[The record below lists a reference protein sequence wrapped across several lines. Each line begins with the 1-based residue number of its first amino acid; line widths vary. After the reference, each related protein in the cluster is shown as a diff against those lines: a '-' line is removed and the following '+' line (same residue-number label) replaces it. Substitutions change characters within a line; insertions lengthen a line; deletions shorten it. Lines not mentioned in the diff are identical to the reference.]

1 MTSCPAEIAEILLE
15 ILGTGLLR
23 IRAWGWDGRV
33 DRCAHDADHIHN
45 LPRLLADDRP
55 ELLLYYWDVERAGYI
70 QDAPP
75 EGLAA
80 WEPLWRRLEPHV
92 AAIRSSTRLP

>member
-1 MTSCPAEIAEILLE
+1 MSGPADTSEIHLE
-15 ILGTGLLR
+15 ILETGLHT
-23 IRAWGWDGRV
+23 IRASGWSGQVNRWVREV
-33 DRCAHDADHIHN
+33 DHVHN

-55 ELLLYYWDVERAGYI
+55 QVLLYYWDVDRAGYI
-70 QDAPP
+70 EEAPP

-92 AAIRSSTRLP
+92 AAIRRRTRLP